1 MGRCPDT
8 SGGLFSTRG
17 VSHVA
22 DLTFSNAVKNELARL
37 LPETECCR
45 QTELA
50 ALVRACGRIGI
61 AGAGR
66 LSCTLS
72 TDHPGVARKII
83 RLIKSGFGLTTVT
96 MVMRRRR
103 LRKNLNYTIKI
114 PQQDGLL
121 QLLAFAGVV
130 DRDGNLSE
138 WGEIPNLEQDH
149 CRRAYLRGTFL
160 GTGWISPPERQH
172 HVEMSTISTEAAD
185 ALGQLLFRFGI
196 PVRMLSRKEVLILY
210 LKEAG
215 QIARFL
221 NVVGAHDALLRY
233 EDVRALKEMKNLVN
247 RQVNA
252 ETANLSKTVEAS
264 ARQVEAL
271 SRIQASGTLKG
282 LNPGLLELAKLRLS
296 HPDASLKELGEMCNP
311 PASKSAINHRMRQLM
326 QLALRHM

>member
-1 MGRCPDT
+1 
-8 SGGLFSTRG
+8 

-37 LPETECCR
+37 LPEAECCR

-72 TDHPGVARKII
+72 TDHAGVARKII
-83 RLIKSGFGLTTVT
+83 RLIKSGFGLSTVT

-103 LRKNLNYTIKI
+103 LKKNLNYMVRI
-114 PQQDGLL
+114 PHQDGLI

-130 DRDGNLSE
+130 DGEGNLSE
-138 WGEIPNLEQDH
+138 WGEIPNLEQEH

-172 HVEMSTISTEAAD
+172 HLEMSTISTEAAD
-185 ALGQLLFRFGI
+185 AVGQLLFRFGI
-196 PVRMLSRKEVLILY
+196 PVRMLSRKEALVLY
-210 LKEAG
+210 VKGAG
-215 QIARFL
+215 QITHFL
-221 NVVGAHDALLRY
+221 NVVGAHEALLRY

-271 SRIQASGTLKG
+271 EQFRASGAIKG
-282 LNPGLLELAKLRLS
+282 LSPGLLELAQLRLS
-296 HPDASLKELGEMCNP
+296 HPDASLKELGEMCSP
-311 PASKSAINHRMRQLM
+311 PVSKSATNHRMRQLM
-326 QLALRHM
+326 QLATSSD

>member
-1 MGRCPDT
+1 
-8 SGGLFSTRG
+8 
-17 VSHVA
+17 VA

-37 LPETECCR
+37 LPESECCR

-83 RLIKSGFGLTTVT
+83 RLIKSGFGLSTVT
-96 MVMRRRR
+96 MVMRRKR
-103 LRKNLNYTIKI
+103 LRKNLNYLVRI
-114 PQQDGLL
+114 PHQEGLL
-121 QLLAFAGVV
+121 QLLGFAGVV
-130 DRDGNLSE
+130 DGNGNLNE

-172 HVEMSTISTEAAD
+172 HLEMSTISTEAAD
-185 ALGQLLFRFGI
+185 AVGQLLFRFGI
-196 PVRMLSRKEVLILY
+196 PVRMLSRKEVLVLY
-210 LKEAG
+210 VKGAG
-215 QIARFL
+215 QIAHFL
-221 NVVGAHDALLRY
+221 NVVGAHEALLRY

-252 ETANLSKTVEAS
+252 ETANLGKTVEAS
-264 ARQVEAL
+264 ARQVEVLERMRAAGVL
-271 SRIQASGTLKG
+271 GR
-282 LNPGLLELAKLRLS
+282 LNPGLLQLAQLRLS
-296 HPDASLKELGEMCNP
+296 HPDASLKELGEMCTP
-311 PASKSAINHRMRQLM
+311 PATKSAINHRMRQLM
-326 QLALRHM
+326 QRSTTDE